1 MAIKWNTKVN
11 VLDIKR
17 GNVSVTLQQVDD
29 TDPDNVKVLKTFSVL
44 DALIDTDV
52 HKQQVFDELERQ
64 YNVDKQDAVTKIGII
79 GTLTDDVTAA
89 ANTWEAK

>member
-1 MAIKWNTKVN
+1 MAIKWETKVK

-29 TDPDNVKVLKTFSVL
+29 TDPENVKVLKSFSVL
-44 DALIDTDV
+44 DALIDTDMR
-52 HKQQVFDELERQ
+52 KQQVFGELERQ
-64 YNVDKQDAVTKIGII
+64 YNADKQETTTKVGII
-79 GTLTDDVTAA
+79 GTLANDVTAA